1 MERVLLAPHSP
12 QWKQLFVKEERCIR
26 AALLDV
32 VVDVHHMGSTAV
44 QDICAKPVVDI
55 LLSVRNIDEL
65 DAYDD
70 AMRMLDYEVMGEFG
84 IRGRRYYRKDN
95 ANGDRTHH
103 VHAFA
108 SHSPEIARHLNFR
121 DFLRTHRQ
129 YALEYEAVKLR
140 LATLHP
146 HDREQYTEGK
156 TECIQGIE
164 MKAARWKGE
173 VATKACAV
181 VLRESERG
189 TEVLVFMHPSK
200 GIQFVKGTIETGE
213 SSADAALRELVE
225 ESGITSARILR
236 SMGTWYSDV
245 NNHIWEFFEVLAQQ
259 TLPDTWQH
267 VTNDGEGHVFDY
279 RWHLLADAPTA
290 EWHRPYRMALE
301 YIRRNVIPTRSTEDV
316 VHARPMDDPTL

>member
-1 MERVLLAPHSP
+1 MSLDLEHVLLVPHNP
-12 QWKQLFVKEERCIR
+12 QWKQLFAEEERRIR
-26 AALLDV
+26 AALGEV
-32 VVDVHHMGSTAV
+32 VVDVQHMGSTAV
-44 QDICAKPVVDI
+44 ADICAKPIVDI
-55 LLSVRNIDEL
+55 LLSVLSIDEL
-65 DAYDD
+65 DTHDD

-108 SHSPEIARHLNFR
+108 SHSTEVARHLNFR
-121 DFLRTHRQ
+121 DFLCAHRQ

-146 HDREQYTEGK
+146 DDREQYTEGK

-164 MKAARWKGE
+164 AKAARWKGE
-173 VATKACAV
+173 RATKACAIV
-181 VLRESERG
+181 MRKGARG
-189 TEVLVFMHPSK
+189 NEVLVFLHPTK
-200 GIQFVKGTIETGE
+200 GIQFVKGTIEPHE
-213 SSADAALRELVE
+213 SSADAALRELAE

-236 SMGTWYSDV
+236 SMGTWYSDL
-245 NNHIWEFFEVLAQQ
+245 NDHIWEFFDVLALQ

-267 VTNDGEGHVFDY
+267 TTNDAGGHVFDF
-279 RWHLLADAPTA
+279 RWHPLADAPTA

-301 YIRRNVIPTRSTEDV
+301 FIRQHV
-316 VHARPMDDPTL
+316 